1 LRGATAYEDGYI
13 SGEELLAK
21 MHRVVLGECL
31 VTGDVL
37 LAQAARRTRLAR
49 LRRAALLAASL
60 AEARL
65 PAGQEGDDQC
75 SASEADA
82 LLSLRERAMLEQI
95 ARGGTNAM
103 ERKKR

>member
-1 LRGATAYEDGYI
+1 
-13 SGEELLAK
+13 

-95 ARGGTNAM
+95 ARGGTNAKD
-103 ERKKR
+103 RYSWL